1 MKRNYGFIPTLIT
14 DKTVRYQVPKPMN
27 IPVKFSYRPFLSPI
41 TDQGSNPYCIPHS
54 IATWLNW
61 KMNTKKGLTI
71 DNHIRYGDIYK
82 GKKSMFGEGMTYQ
95 EAFDLLKTKGV
106 KTDSGIVKIKDAGF
120 ISSHMLLKAALLAN
134 GPCFGALPVYD
145 TEMQEFWKKTR
156 MKPEGWHSITIVGW
170 NEKGYIIRNSWGT
183 GYADCGYVLL
193 PYEDISSFRELWTI
207 LS

>member
-14 DKTVRYQVPKPMN
+14 DKTVRYQAPKPMN

-71 DNHIRYGDIYK
+71 DNHIRYGNIYK

>member
-14 DKTVRYQVPKPMN
+14 DKTVKYQAPKTMN

-41 TDQGSNPYCIPHS
+41 TDQGCNPYCIPHS

-71 DNHIRYGDIYK
+71 DNHIRYEDIYK

-95 EAFDLLKTKGV
+95 EAFDTLKKKGV

-145 TEMQEFWKKTR
+145 SESQTFWKKTK

-170 NEKGYIIRNSWGT
+170 DEKGYIIRNSWGT
-183 GYADCGYVLL
+183 GYADHGYVLL
-193 PYEDISSFRELWTI
+193 SYEDTSSFKELWTI

>member
-14 DKTVRYQVPKPMN
+14 DKTVNYQAPKTMN

-54 IATWLNW
+54 VATWLNW

-71 DNHIRYGDIYK
+71 DNHIRYGDVYK
-82 GKKSMFGEGMTYQ
+82 GKKNMFGEGMTYQ

-145 TEMQEFWKKTR
+145 TEMQEFWKKTM

-170 NEKGYIIRNSWGT
+170 NEKGYIIRKSWGT